1 MRKRSSVALVLGFAV
16 ALASC
21 GSSSAPK
28 AASSS
33 TSEDVRGQTITLV
46 THDSFAVS
54 DAVLEAFEQR
64 TGIHVQVARGGD
76 AGQVLNQAI
85 LTKGSPIGDVL
96 FGVDN
101 TLLGRALDAGIFEP
115 YASPSLSVLDPALDL
130 DKDQHRVTPID
141 ESDVCINYDKR
152 HIGAAGQP
160 PVPAT
165 LDDLTKA
172 AYKDQLVV
180 ENPATSSTGLAF
192 LLATVKR
199 FGDDRY
205 LDYWKQLRDNGMLVT
220 DGWEQAYNEQF
231 SAGGSGIGTRSLVVS
246 YATSPPA
253 DVISATPAKT
263 DTDVAVLTDG
273 CYRQIEFAGVLA
285 GTTRAAAARQVIDFL
300 VSEELQSDIPLTMFV
315 YPARKGTPLPG
326 AFTKYAVKP
335 TSTLSIDPQEVA
347 SKRDTWIKDWT
358 AAVIG

>member
-1 MRKRSSVALVLGFAV
+1 MLGFALV
-16 ALASC
+16 LASC
-21 GSSSAPK
+21 GSSSTPK

-33 TSEDVRGQTITLV
+33 TSEDVRGQTVTLV

-54 DAVLEAFEQR
+54 DAVLQAFEQR
-64 TGIHVQVARGGD
+64 TGITVQVARGGD

-115 YASPSLSVLDPALDL
+115 YESPSLPALDPALDL
-130 DKDQHRVTPID
+130 DKDHHRVTPVD
-141 ESDVCINYDKR
+141 ESDVCVNYDKR
-152 HIGAAGQP
+152 KLGATGQP
-160 PVPAT
+160 PVPAA
-165 LDDLTKA
+165 LDDLTKS

-180 ENPATSSTGLAF
+180 QNPATSSTGLAF

-199 FGDDRY
+199 YGDDGY
-205 LDYWKQLRDNGMLVT
+205 LDYWKKLRDNGVLVT

-231 SAGGSGIGTRSLVVS
+231 SAGGSGIGIRSLVVS

-253 DVISATPAKT
+253 DVVYATPAKS

-285 GTTRAAAARQVIDFL
+285 GTKHAAAARQVIDFL
-300 VSEELQSDIPLTMFV
+300 VSEELQSDVPLNMFV
-315 YPARKGTPLPG
+315 YPARKGTPLPDE
-326 AFTKYAVKP
+326 FTKYAVKP
-335 TSTLSIDPQEVA
+335 TSILSIDPQEVT
-347 SKRDTWIKDWT
+347 SKRETWIKDWT